1 MIRVLFALLLVTSII
16 PNMKFASDSLIRYFP
31 VIGVIALF
39 YSVLVANLTH
49 RRLSF
54 NRINTFFVAW
64 IFYCAF
70 IVMSALLNFKY
81 SGENA
86 IFSLITLPVTVGLV
100 MIYFQSRRNPTSI
113 KRIIYTFCIVVQ
125 SITFLSIF
133 YLFIFPEASIARY
146 AGEKVYLW
154 GIPIPQSFWGSQNTF
169 GEFLLWSLFTVFL
182 LHSIKGHKY
191 WLLIGCIYIPL
202 MVITGSRSILI
213 ALIVFLF
220 AMLINKFKAK
230 ILFVAILS
238 IMIFIT
244 LYLFK
249 EETQKYL
256 KLGSSGD
263 IQRLELIKST
273 LIGFA
278 KQPWLGY
285 GPKNYFIATEIG
297 ATTPSVYR
305 VARYYSPHN
314 MYVRMLAEL
323 GVLGFVAWLYA
334 VIYAMVLAWRKL
346 RIMIDP
352 QLKIMLTFLF
362 AILVHRM
369 FVHGLPGGISHDNL
383 FPLILIWL
391 VTCYARL
398 AYVKKQKID
407 VGNSHIAH

>member
-1 MIRVLFALLLVTSII
+1 MTSVLFALLLVTSII
-16 PNMKFASDSLIRYFP
+16 PNMKFASHSLIRYFP
-31 VIGVIALF
+31 VIGIIALF
-39 YSVLVANLTH
+39 YIVLVANLIH
-49 RRLSF
+49 KRLSF
-54 NRINTFFVAW
+54 NRINTFLVAW

-70 IVMSALLNFKY
+70 VVMSALLNLKY
-81 SGENA
+81 SVENA
-86 IFSLITLPVTVGLV
+86 IFSAITLPATIGLM

-113 KRIIYTFCIVVQ
+113 KRIIYTFCLVVQ
-125 SITFLSIF
+125 SITLLSIF

-182 LHSIKGHKY
+182 INSIKGQKY
-191 WLLIGCIYIPL
+191 WLLIGCVYIPL

-213 ALIVFLF
+213 ALIVFLL
-220 AMLINKFKAK
+220 AMSLKKSKAK
-230 ILFVAILS
+230 ILFVAILG
-238 IMIFIT
+238 IMIFLS

-256 KLGSSGD
+256 KLGSKGD

-273 LIGFA
+273 LIGFT

-334 VIYAMVLAWRKL
+334 VIYAIVLAWQKL

-352 QLKIMLTFLF
+352 QLKTMFAFLI

-369 FVHGLPGGISHDNL
+369 FVHGLPGGLANDNL
-383 FPLILIWL
+383 FPLILIWF
-391 VTCYARL
+391 VACYARL
-398 AYVKKQKID
+398 AYVKKQEID
-407 VGNSHIAH
+407 MKNSHIAP